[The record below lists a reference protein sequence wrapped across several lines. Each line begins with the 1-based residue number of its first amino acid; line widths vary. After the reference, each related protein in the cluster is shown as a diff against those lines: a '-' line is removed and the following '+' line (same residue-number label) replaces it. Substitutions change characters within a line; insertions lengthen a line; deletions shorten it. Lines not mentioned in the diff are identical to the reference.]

1 MAGAHPHYRSVRSTS
16 PVILKHDTGS
26 SGNGWEDVA
35 GRRAS
40 HAPESG
46 PKLNA
51 LRAPL
56 AVPRRIGAS
65 PSGKAA
71 DFDSAIRRFESSR
84 PSHAFADLATSL

>member
-1 MAGAHPHYRSVRSTS
+1 MAGAHPHYRSVRGTS
-16 PVILKHDTGS
+16 PVILKPDTGS

-56 AVPRRIGAS
+56 AVPRRIGGS
-65 PSGKAA
+65 PSCKGA
-71 DFDSAIRRFESSR
+71 DS
-84 PSHAFADLATSL
+84 